1 MYRINDSV
9 TVLYSPAESGSAIID
24 RGVWNWLPSAI
35 LYLLG
40 VLLSLVSIG
49 LLRRRDTAM
58 PARESAG
65 TAAP

>member
-1 MYRINDSV
+1 MYQISDSV

-40 VLLSLVSIG
+40 VLLTVVSIG
-49 LLRRRDTAM
+49 LLRRRSTAM
-58 PARESAG
+58 SAGESAD
-65 TAAP
+65 AAAR